1 MGGHYAFVSSLKVFV
16 PMTIIGMVVL
26 VTVNVGAGFL
36 DDNATTQST
45 TSTNTNG
52 TASSSNTTQLVFSG
66 IDKLSISNIPD
77 GSPRFAFFQ
86 SRDISHHS
94 WMNRDSIS
102 SKLHSS
108 FRKLYYGICNYSFF
122 WTTIGSLHNSCQLVG
137 LNIMM
142 HSCRLCCQPK
152 FVSIV

>member
-1 MGGHYAFVSSLKVFV
+1 MSKHLQPPRQQKKKRIVRFITSAVGGHYAFVSSLKVFV

-52 TASSSNTTQLVFSG
+52 TASSSNTTQLVFSS

-86 SRDISHHS
+86 FRDISHHS
-94 WMNRDSIS
+94 
-102 SKLHSS
+102 
-108 FRKLYYGICNYSFF
+108 
-122 WTTIGSLHNSCQLVG
+122 
-137 LNIMM
+137 
-142 HSCRLCCQPK
+142 
-152 FVSIV
+152 